1 MTVNKPSIPKS
12 EYPLR
17 WKKVQ
22 NMMKE
27 QKLDLFIAYADDR
40 AAYGPAHA
48 RWLAN
53 YPAHFEPVCILIFP
67 SGKPILLCGPE
78 SDEYARH
85 VGQISDVRIL
95 REFTHPDEDYPFSKI
110 QGLAEIVSEVAKNP
124 KAIKRAGLAGKA
136 LMNSELTESFE
147 KALPSASWVDAESH
161 VLALR
166 AIKTPAEIAVI
177 KYAYKIAEAGFAA
190 AVKAIKPGVPERVVA
205 AEAEYAMRTMGSEGM
220 GIDTIVASGPNT
232 RPILARTS
240 MRPIGKNDLVIL
252 TLAPRYEGYHA
263 AIARPIIV
271 GKPHPR
277 LIEAVHAANKAQ
289 ANCFPAIKPGIEGRI
304 VEGIGR
310 KTMSDAGLGNYFLY
324 SGIHSVGVIEFEAP
338 IFGPSSKTILKPDM
352 VISIDIPMFNTPWG
366 GLRVE
371 DGFLVTKTG
380 AVRLNKTP
388 YIIKK

>member
-1 MTVNKPSIPKS
+1 MPIIPPN

-22 NMMKE
+22 NMMRA
-27 QKLDLFIAYADDR
+27 QKLDILIAYADDR
-40 AAYGPAHA
+40 AAYGPAHG
-48 RWLAN
+48 RWLAD

-85 VGQISDVRIL
+85 VGQISDVRVL

-110 QGLAEIVSEVAKNP
+110 QGLAEIVREVAKNP
-124 KAIKRAGLAGKA
+124 KAVKRAGLAGKS
-136 LMNSELTESFE
+136 LMNSELVESFR
-147 KALPSASWVDAESH
+147 KALPLAKWIDAESQ

-190 AVKAIKPGVPERVVA
+190 AVKVIKPGVTEREIA
-205 AEAEYAMRTMGSEGM
+205 AEAEYAMRRMGSEGM

-232 RPILARTS
+232 RPILARTT
-240 MRPIGKNDLVIL
+240 MRKVGKNDLVVL

-263 AIARPIIV
+263 AIARPVIV
-271 GKPHPR
+271 GRPHPK
-277 LIEAVHAANKAQ
+277 LIEAVYAANKAQ
-289 ANCFPAIKPGIEGRI
+289 ALCFKAIKPGIEGCI

-310 KTMSDAGLGNYFLY
+310 GIMTDAGLGNYFLY

-338 IFGPSSKTILKPDM
+338 IFGPSSKTVLKPDM

-380 AVRLNKTP
+380 AERLNKTP
-388 YIIKK
+388 YLIRK